1 MKPRSPAILFYAPN
15 WLGDAVMATPAL
27 RSARMSWPDHHIIL
41 AGTASA
47 CGILRGLPYFDQTL
61 EIPSKAGLPWMLR
74 AARTIRKQYR
84 IQLAFI
90 LPHSF
95 RAALFASL
103 TGARRRVGINRGGRR
118 LLLTD
123 PVPPR
128 LESGQIAPEYM
139 AFKYL
144 RLVEQAGGRPD
155 DQGLSLA
162 VSENARNLV
171 AEKLTGED
179 RPVIA
184 LAPGAAFG
192 ASKRWAPERF
202 AAVADYAY
210 SKWNA
215 TCVLLTGPGDSEVR
229 DAVLKSASVPIT
241 EIREGGLETL
251 KAVIERADI
260 LIGNDSG
267 PRHIAVALGTPV
279 ICIMGSTSPAY
290 TDSPWEKGDIIRAN
304 VPCAPCQQPE
314 CPLEHHR
321 CMKDI
326 SVEMVTEALKKWLN
340 TRRETGKLPNQ
351 ISPA

>member
-1 MKPRSPAILFYAPN
+1 MKTRSPAILFYAPN

-27 RSARMSWPDHHIIL
+27 RSTRISWPDHHIIL

-47 CGILRGLPYFDQTL
+47 CGILHGLPYFDQVL
-61 EIPSKAGLPWMLR
+61 VIPPKAGLPWMLE
-74 AARTIRKQYR
+74 AAWAVRKQYHL
-84 IQLAFI
+84 QLAII
-90 LPHSF
+90 LPHSW
-95 RAALFASL
+95 RAAFFSCL

-128 LESGQIAPEYM
+128 LEAGRIVPEYM
-139 AFKYL
+139 AFEYL
-144 RLVEQAGGRPD
+144 RLVEQAGGQPD
-155 DQGLSLA
+155 GQGLSLA
-162 VSENARNLV
+162 VSEEARTLV
-171 AEKLTGED
+171 AEKLTGEG

-192 ASKRWAPERF
+192 ASKRWPPERF

-241 EIREGGLETL
+241 EIKEGGLETL
-251 KAVIERADI
+251 KAAIERADI

-267 PRHIAVALGTPV
+267 PRHIAVAFGTPV

-290 TDSPWEKGDIIRAN
+290 TDSPWEKGDVIRAD

-326 SVEMVTEALKKWLN
+326 SVEMVTEALEKWLN

-351 ISPA
+351 ISTA